1 MQELAADV
9 GETSLYARTGGAPS
23 LAVGMAHIFASSLG
37 GKAVMA
43 LWYHFAIMFEALFIL
58 STLDAGTRVARFMLQ
73 DLLGHIYSPL
83 GDSASYVNIVAT
95 SALIVSAWGYFLY
108 FGTID
113 PFGGINSLWPLFG
126 IANQM
131 LATIALCVATSAM
144 IRSGKARYAFV
155 TLIPLVWLV
164 AVTMTAGI
172 EKIFSAM
179 PNVGFL
185 SHAATL
191 AVEAAAPGVSDAR
204 AAEIGRLIWNDR
216 IDAAM
221 TAFFIAVV
229 AIVLVDFARV
239 WTRLTIGSGGAR
251 NAQQAAA

>member
-1 MQELAADV
+1 M
-9 GETSLYARTGGAPS
+9 
-23 LAVGMAHIFASSLG
+23 
-37 GKAVMA
+37 
-43 LWYHFAIMFEALFIL
+43 
-58 STLDAGTRVARFMLQ
+58 
-73 DLLGHIYSPL
+73 
-83 GDSASYVNIVAT
+83 NIVAT

-144 IRSGKARYAFV
+144 IRSGKARYAYV

-185 SHAATL
+185 AHAA
-191 AVEAAAPGVSDAR
+191 DAR
-204 AAEIGRLIWNDR
+204 GRGWR
-216 IDAAM
+216 
-221 TAFFIAVV
+221 
-229 AIVLVDFARV
+229 
-239 WTRLTIGSGGAR
+239 G
-251 NAQQAAA
+251 QA

>member
-73 DLLGHIYSPL
+73 DLLGHLYAPL

-95 SALIVSAWGYFLY
+95 SALIVAAWGYFLY

-144 IRSGKARYAFV
+144 IRSGKQRYAFV
-155 TLIPLVWLV
+155 TLTPLMWLV
-164 AVTMTAGI
+164 AVTMTA
-172 EKIFSAM
+172 ELRRFSPRCPTSASSRTRRRSR
-179 PNVGFL
+179 PKL
-185 SHAATL
+185 RRPASPL
-191 AVEAAAPGVSDAR
+191 R
-204 AAEIGRLIWNDR
+204 ALRQSSRLIWNDR
-216 IDAAM
+216 IDCAM

-229 AIVLVDFARV
+229 AIVLVDSARV
-239 WTRLTIGSGGAR
+239 WTG
-251 NAQQAAA
+251 